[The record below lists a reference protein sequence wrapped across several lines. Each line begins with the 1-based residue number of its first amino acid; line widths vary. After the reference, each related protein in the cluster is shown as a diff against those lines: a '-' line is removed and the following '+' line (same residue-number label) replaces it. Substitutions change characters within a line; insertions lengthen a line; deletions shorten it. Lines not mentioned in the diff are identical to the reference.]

1 MAGDALAAWAAV
13 LVMGM
18 KLHGGY
24 VWAVRRRGT
33 VAVEADLVCGLT
45 KLRIV
50 FSPVYVVAR
59 CAGDAL
65 PVHHALHKVIA
76 LHPIFVSG
84 PIRKMSESRLPQCV
98 IFEFPVIRQAETG
111 AVTDGPVVSLPS
123 DFLRQRLSLGV
134 TRDTS
139 VIRSDIV

>member
-1 MAGDALAAWAAV
+1 MI
-13 LVMGM
+13 
-18 KLHGGY
+18 
-24 VWAVRRRGT
+24 
-33 VAVEADLVCGLT
+33 EADLVNGLT

-84 PIRKMSESRLPQCV
+84 PIRKMSERRLPWRC
-98 IFEFPVIRQAETG
+98 ATG
-111 AVTDGPVVSLPS
+111 DAD
-123 DFLRQRLSLGV
+123 RHEM
-134 TRDTS
+134 RD
-139 VIRSDIV
+139 RPNNPEMN

>member
-1 MAGDALAAWAAV
+1 MVATCGPFGDVVPWQSRQS
-13 LVMGM
+13 LVNGF
-18 KLHGGY
+18 
-24 VWAVRRRGT
+24 
-33 VAVEADLVCGLT
+33 T

-84 PIRKMSESRLPQCV
+84 PIREMSESRLPQCV
-98 IFEFPVIRQAETG
+98 IFEFPVVRQAETG
-111 AVTDGPVVSLPS
+111 AVTNGQS
-123 DFLRQRLSLGV
+123 
-134 TRDTS
+134 
-139 VIRSDIV
+139 